1 LPPVIA
7 ERRSGRSGIHS
18 RWTGFPGILHNF
30 PVLSGSSKESG
41 GGSRSLRIEEIPPC
55 TEKQESW
62 RAEKPAIRMLGNLAE
77 VNPAA
82 RVKGAIRTRSTLS
95 AHFVRNRR
103 VGQGERGTGGGGN
116 YLTMRSTIR
125 RAHSHSYRSR
135 ARVHSI
141 SCTQLRREWICA
153 SLRSGLTDR
162 RHRDR
167 GKTAGGIKAG
177 APTIVTRESS
187 GIFYRGKRGIREI
200 VSQITR
206 TSTPREI

>member
-1 LPPVIA
+1 M
-7 ERRSGRSGIHS
+7 
-18 RWTGFPGILHNF
+18 
-30 PVLSGSSKESG
+30 
-41 GGSRSLRIEEIPPC
+41 EEIRPC

-62 RAEKPAIRMLGNLAE
+62 RAEKPAIRMPSNLAE

-82 RVKGAIRTRSTLS
+82 RVKGAIRARSALS

-103 VGQGERGTGGGGN
+103 VGQGEGRSGGGGN
-116 YLTMRSTIR
+116 YLTMRSTTR

-141 SCTQLRREWICA
+141 SCTQLRRKWICA
-153 SLRSGLTDR
+153 SLRSGLTDG
-162 RHRDR
+162 RDGNR

-187 GIFYRGKRGIREI
+187 GIFYSRDRFADHA
-200 VSQITR
+200 
-206 TSTPREI
+206 TSTPRET